1 MLGAHGRA
9 RKLIDT
15 QFVKIPFF
23 LEGKDYED
31 WSFAFKRAMR
41 AASGTTYKTLATVQ
55 DARWRSAARS
65 WPSSSARKMSRVIP
79 GDLQRVVPVCGRR
92 SPAAGPDGGRLK
104 VSSLDQAVPE
114 VRPKT
119 MARAIRMV
127 GQVTN
132 PPKVKELR
140 DVEQQRL

>member
-1 MLGAHGRA
+1 MEIAE
-9 RKLIDT
+9 
-15 QFVKIPFF
+15 QFS
-23 LEGKDYED
+23 EED
-31 WSFAFKRAMR
+31 VQGHSPEICNVLCQCVGGEALQLVR
-41 AASGTTYKTLATVQ
+41 TV
-55 DARWRSAARS
+55 D
-65 WPSSSARKMSRVIP
+65 
-79 GDLQRVVPVCGRR
+79 
-92 SPAAGPDGGRLK
+92 DGQ

-140 DVEQQRL
+140 DVERPRL